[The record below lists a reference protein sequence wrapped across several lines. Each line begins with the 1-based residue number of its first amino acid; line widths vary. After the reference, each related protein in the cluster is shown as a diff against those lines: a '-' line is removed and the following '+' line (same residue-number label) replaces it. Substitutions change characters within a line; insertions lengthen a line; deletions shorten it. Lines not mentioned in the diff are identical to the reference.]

1 MLNLKQYENF
11 SLPIAGRRG
20 VRAGRWLVRVCEQQ
34 RIKAKQD

>member
-11 SLPIAGRRG
+11 FLPIAGRRG
-20 VRAGRWLVRVCEQQ
+20 VRDGRWFVRLREQQ